1 VGAVT
6 PFLIEGKGP
15 DVNSRPRS
23 GGYDAR
29 PVLTYTGAESAERT
43 TPVANIVTIIMA
55 GGQGSRLYPL
65 TRVRSKPA
73 VPIAGRF
80 RLIDIPISNCIHSGF
95 RKIFVLT
102 QFASESLHRHI
113 FLTYRFDNFTKDFV
127 TILSAQQTL
136 ENRSWYQGTA
146 DAVRQ
151 NLKFIEKMGDL
162 VLVLSGDHLYRMD
175 YRKFV
180 ESHLRKR
187 AEISISVIPV
197 GPDRAPELGVMKVD
211 RRGRIVDFLEK
222 PKTPED
228 LERMRVP
235 EEVFA
240 RLGDTAGGSTH
251 LASMGIY
258 VFDSGVLADL
268 LASTTYEDFGREV
281 IPFAIRERKVF
292 AHTFD
297 GYWADIGT
305 IPSFFEAHMDLTRTL
320 PRFNFYDEERPIFT
334 HARFLPGSKILSSE
348 VEESILCEGS
358 IVSRA
363 TIRQSI
369 IGVRSRIGE
378 NCRIERTVMMGA
390 DYFES
395 AEGLKANR
403 AKGIPDIGVGRDAE
417 VRDAII
423 DKNARIGA
431 GVRLV
436 NARKKV
442 ADSSDNYVIVD
453 GILVIPK
460 SAVIPDG
467 TII

>member
-1 VGAVT
+1 MST
-6 PFLIEGKGP
+6 PA
-15 DVNSRPRS
+15 
-23 GGYDAR
+23 GGRLRADAL
-29 PVLTYTGAESAERT
+29 PLLSYTEADPGERT
-43 TPVANIVTIIMA
+43 TPVPKIVTIIMA

-95 RKIFVLT
+95 RKIFILT

-136 ENRSWYQGTA
+136 ENRNWYQGTA
-146 DAVRQ
+146 DAVRK
-151 NLKFIEKMGDL
+151 NLTFFEKMGDL
-162 VLVLSGDHLYRMD
+162 VLILSGDHLYRMD

-180 ESHLRKR
+180 ESHLRRR
-187 AEISISVIPV
+187 AAISISVTPV
-197 GPDRAPELGVMKVD
+197 GPDRAPEFGVMGVD
-211 RRGRIVDFLEK
+211 RRGRIVDFHEK
-222 PKTPED
+222 PGTPED
-228 LERMRVP
+228 IERTRVP
-235 EEVFA
+235 AEVMG
-240 RLGDTAGGSTH
+240 RLGPAAEGYTH

-258 VFDSGVLADL
+258 LFDSGLLRDL
-268 LASTTYEDFGREV
+268 LASTAYEDFGREV

-292 AHTFD
+292 AHFFD

-305 IPSFFEAHMDLTRTL
+305 IPSFFEAHMDLTRPL

-334 HARFLPGSKILSSE
+334 HARFLPGSKILSAE

-358 IVSRA
+358 IVNRSA
-363 TIRQSI
+363 IRRSI

-395 AEGLKANR
+395 VEGLKANR
-403 AKGIPDIGVGRDAE
+403 AQGIPDIGIGRGSE
-417 VRDAII
+417 VRNAII

-431 GVRLV
+431 GVKLV
-436 NARKKV
+436 NARKRT
-442 ADSSDNYVIVD
+442 ADGSDNHVIVD

-460 SAVIPDG
+460 NAVIPDG
-467 TII
+467 TVI